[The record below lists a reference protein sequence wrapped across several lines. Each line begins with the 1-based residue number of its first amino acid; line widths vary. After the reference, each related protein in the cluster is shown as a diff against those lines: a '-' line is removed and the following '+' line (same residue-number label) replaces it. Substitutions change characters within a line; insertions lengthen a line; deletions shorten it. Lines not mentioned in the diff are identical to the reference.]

1 MQTTSENIINVQE
14 LEPKLRHQTIFN
26 VFNTL
31 KEGEHLIIH
40 NNHDPQPVFYQLM
53 NLRGNIFSWEY
64 LQKGPEWWD
73 IKVTRQV
80 PIIPT
85 EKDSDIILN
94 IPAVEPQQKHALIFH
109 IYENLEPGET
119 FIIHNDHDPKPLY
132 YHLKEKHG
140 EVFTWEY
147 LNSGPQWWDIRIT
160 LNANSNQ
167 TSSENETATNSNIAN
182 IKEGERVV
190 DVPSLEPRLK
200 HPTIFKTFDELQAG
214 ESMIIHNDHDPKPV
228 YYQLQSERGDC
239 FTWEYL
245 QQGPQWWDIRVTKKD
260 DEIKET
266 IGEIVAKDINKT
278 SVFKKYGID
287 FCCNGNRT
295 VREAC
300 AAKGIDY
307 KIVEEELKKVSGAVT
322 GNSNLNF
329 DDWNLDFLADY
340 IVNTHH
346 NYVRKYLPEIV
357 QYMNKVAQV
366 HGPHHPELAEIKV
379 QVDKINEELTAHMLE
394 EENLVFPLI
403 KEIVKTK
410 NSNGAYSKEAG
421 KTFNEIVEQTE
432 KEHDIVGR
440 ALEAIRKLNNNYEIP
455 QDACTSYRLLF
466 KMLEE
471 FENDIFIHIHL
482 ENNILFSKAK
492 EMEKSLLG

>member
-1 MQTTSENIINVQE
+1 METVSENIINVQE
-14 LEPKLRHQTIFN
+14 IEPRLRHQTIFN

-64 LQKGPEWWD
+64 LQSGPQWWD

-80 PIIPT
+80 PIIQT
-85 EKDSDIILN
+85 ENESDIILN
-94 IPAVEPQQKHALIFH
+94 IPAVEPHQKHGLIFH

-132 YHLKEKHG
+132 YQLKEKHG
-140 EVFTWEY
+140 DVFSWEY
-147 LNSGPQWWDIRIT
+147 LNNGPQWWDIRIT
-160 LNANSNQ
+160 LNEKKAVETNANEPTNT
-167 TSSENETATNSNIAN
+167 TSVQA
-182 IKEGERVV
+182 KDGERIV

-200 HPTIFKTFDELQAG
+200 HPTIFKTFDALQAG

-228 YYQLQSERGDC
+228 YYQLQSEKGDC

-245 QQGPQWWDIRVTKKD
+245 QQGPQWWDIRVTKKE

-278 SVFKKYGID
+278 AVFKKYGID

-300 AAKGIDY
+300 TTKGIDY
-307 KIVEEELKKVSGAVT
+307 KIVEAELKKVSGAVT
-322 GNSNLNF
+322 GNSNLNY
-329 DDWNLDFLADY
+329 DDWSLGFLADY

-346 NYVRKYLPEIV
+346 HYVRKFLPEIV

-366 HGPHHPELAEIKV
+366 HGPHHPELADIKT
-379 QVDKINEELTAHMLE
+379 QVDKINTELTAHMVE
-394 EENLVFPLI
+394 EENVVFPLI
-403 KEIVKTK
+403 KEMVNAKKNNIVY
-410 NSNGAYSKEAG
+410 AKEAG
-421 KTFNEIVEQTE
+421 KTFSEIIEQTE
-432 KEHDIVGR
+432 KEHDSVGR
-440 ALEAIRKLNNNYEIP
+440 ALEAIRQLNNNYEIP
-455 QDACTSYRLLF
+455 QDACTSYTLLY

-471 FENDIFIHIHL
+471 FENDTFIHIHL
-482 ENNILFSKAK
+482 ENNILFVKAK
-492 EMEKSLLG
+492 EMEKNLLS